1 MQITRMY
8 GRVLEENDQQVVIDD
23 NGELHT
29 LQRCRMYNSHLV
41 KDMLYTECAD
51 KEYQVPTSWSLDRRN
66 KANNSGTGNRTRGYE
81 GKRVGC

>member
-1 MQITRMY
+1 MNITRMY
-8 GRVLEENDQQVVIDD
+8 GRVLEENDRFVIIEDG
-23 NGELHT
+23 NTLYK

-41 KDMLYTECAD
+41 KDMLYTEYAD

-66 KANNSGTGNRTRGYE
+66 KANNTGTGNRTRGYE